1 MIDNA
6 VLRGGFITL
15 RPYAVQDIELL
26 HAAVVESLTELVPYM
41 DFAHEGYSV
50 EESTTWVSRRSSEW
64 KDGLAYDFAIVDGQ
78 NGKYLGGCG
87 INRFDEGRN
96 VANLGYWVRT
106 SCTRRGVATAA
117 ARLLSRFGVEQLG
130 LRPIGLHVA
139 LPNRASQRVAEKSGA
154 TKEGVLRNGMF
165 VRNLTYDCV
174 VYSFIPQDFGVRG

>member
-6 VLRGGFITL
+6 VLGGGFITL

-26 HAAVVESLTELVPYM
+26 HAAVVESLTALAPYM
-41 DFAHEGYSV
+41 DFAHHGYSV
-50 EESTTWVSRRSSEW
+50 EESKTWVSRRSREW
-64 KDGLAYDFAIVDGQ
+64 KDGSAYDFAIVDAQ

-87 INRFDEGRN
+87 INRFDERRN

-106 SCTRRGVATAA
+106 GCTGRGVATAA

-130 LRPIGLHVA
+130 LKRIGLQIA

-154 TKEGVLRNGMF
+154 TREGVLRNGMF
-165 VRNLTYDCV
+165 VRNLIYDCV
-174 VYSFIPQDFGVRG
+174 LYSFIPRDFGIRG